1 VTTLDEIASERARW
15 KADGRRVV
23 FTNGC
28 FDILHPGH
36 LALLDA
42 ARSEGDVL
50 VVGINSDRSVEEI
63 KGPSRPVFPET
74 ERAETLMALEPVDRV
89 VVYDEPTPLETI
101 RHLRPDVLVK
111 GADWALED
119 IVGREVV
126 EARGGRVV
134 RVDLL
139 PGRSTTA
146 ILDRIRRT

>member
-1 VTTLDEIASERARW
+1 VTSLEEVLAQRAAWRGQ
-15 KADGRRVV
+15 GRRVV

-28 FDILHPGH
+28 FDVIHPGH
-36 LALLDA
+36 LALLET
-42 ARSEGDVL
+42 ARSQGDVL
-50 VVGINSDRSVEEI
+50 VVGINSDRSVREI

-74 ERAETLMALEPVDRV
+74 ERVETLLALEPVDRV

-101 RHLRPDVLVK
+101 RQLRPDVLVK

-119 IVGREVV
+119 IVGRDVV
-126 EARGGRVV
+126 EERGGRVV

>member
-1 VTTLDEIASERARW
+1 VTTIDEIASERARW

-50 VVGINSDRSVEEI
+50 VVGINSDRSVGEI
-63 KGPSRPVFPET
+63 KGPSRPVIPET

-101 RHLRPDVLVK
+101 RHLLPDVLVK

-119 IVGREVV
+119 IVGRDFV